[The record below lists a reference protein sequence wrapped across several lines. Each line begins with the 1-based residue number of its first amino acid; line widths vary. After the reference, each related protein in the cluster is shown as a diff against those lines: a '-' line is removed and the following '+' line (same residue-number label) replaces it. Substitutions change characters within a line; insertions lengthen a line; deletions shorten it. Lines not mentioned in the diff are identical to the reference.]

1 MQLKAPLTLP
11 SPARGEGLLR
21 RKPHQLR
28 SLHGDSFSRGGLLPL
43 PLRERIEVRGVVN
56 FNCMVTA
63 KSDRRL
69 DRTTRK
75 LAFRIPSP

>member
-11 SPARGEGLLR
+11 SPARGEGILQ

-28 SLHGDSFSRGGLLPL
+28 SLNGDSFSRGGLLPL

-63 KSDRRL
+63 EGEPL
-69 DRTTRK
+69 
-75 LAFRIPSP
+75 